1 MALDAQGQGL
11 GALQQ
16 QEGSE
21 RRQGGAGVAQQ
32 NGADAGHKGGSAE
45 GLVEVQAV
53 IGGIR
58 LGQSRELARN
68 GVPVELAAFDDHTAE
83 GGAVAADELGGGLD
97 HDVSAVLQRAE
108 QVRGGEG
115 VVHNHRQVVLVGDF
129 GDGFEVRQVGV
140 RVAEGLEV
148 DELGVLLAQQVEGA
162 AVDVLG
168 GDDVVTGLGDV
179 AHGVFD
185 GGGAGSDG
193 QTGGAT
199 FKGGDAVLEDA
210 LGGVGQT
217 AVDVARVSEAETGLG
232 VVEVVEDVAGGGVD
246 RDRAG
251 VGGRVGLLLTHMQL
265 QGLKTVLLVGL
276 GHGILLGC
284 ARSRGYFPCHP
295 PAVFGRL
302 ARCWL

>member
-1 MALDAQGQGL
+1 MNTRAASLPPLMSKVKMEPAPFGKYFSYRAWSGRPLDGRVGDGLDFRHGLQVLDDLQRVLNVALDAQDRVSVP
-11 GALQQ
+11 LQQ

-148 DELGVLLAQQVEGA
+148 DELWYSPGWRPRTPCG
-162 AVDVLG
+162 
-168 GDDVVTGLGDV
+168 
-179 AHGVFD
+179 F
-185 GGGAGSDG
+185 S
-193 QTGGAT
+193 
-199 FKGGDAVLEDA
+199 
-210 LGGVGQT
+210 
-217 AVDVARVSEAETGLG
+217 AETK
-232 VVEVVEDVAGGGVD
+232 VVVMPS
-246 RDRAG
+246 R
-251 VGGRVGLLLTHMQL
+251 GRVW
-265 QGLKTVLLVGL
+265 
-276 GHGILLGC
+276 
-284 ARSRGYFPCHP
+284 RSRLKVP
-295 PAVFGRL
+295 P
-302 ARCWL
+302 